1 MKSIPIILIQL
12 ILIGTFCVTAK
23 AEQETEMT
31 EEAVGAYPD
40 PEQMTEE
47 KPEETAEEYLNLT
60 EIQKELEMLTQTE
73 VFSFTDTVKKLI
85 TGEIPFHFEDIL
97 PFLFSL
103 FFSEMN
109 QMRKTALQI
118 LIIVLSSAV
127 FSNFVRMFENSQIAD
142 ISFYAVYLLI
152 STMLVRCFSTMNQLV
167 SNTCDSVS
175 AFMKVL
181 LPSYL
186 ITVVLSSGTVSALG
200 FYEITV
206 LAMNLLQL
214 FIIKIILPSINFYL
228 ILLILNQLS
237 MEEYLSRFAELAE
250 TVIGWTIQSILGIV
264 LGLQAVQCLIAPA
277 VDSLKNSSLHQLAKS
292 VPGVGSAL
300 DAAAETV
307 AGSAVVIKNAVGV
320 AGILALLVICLTPIL
335 KLSACILIFRIL
347 CAVIQPF
354 SDRRMV
360 DGIDS
365 ISRGSVLLL
374 KTLLTC
380 LAIFIVSLAMITAA
394 VKGG

>member
-1 MKSIPIILIQL
+1 
-12 ILIGTFCVTAK
+12 
-23 AEQETEMT
+23 
-31 EEAVGAYPD
+31 
-40 PEQMTEE
+40 
-47 KPEETAEEYLNLT
+47 
-60 EIQKELEMLTQTE
+60 MLTQTE